1 MAESITPSYPLA
13 NSISLNGEEIN
24 QSVPTTDTGIAP
36 LQTPTTTSAPT
47 QTTTIT
53 NQSVTDENASNE
65 TEKELVPT
73 PRRDIDVG
81 DGIFKCLKTW
91 RIENKVFSVSV
102 DNASYN
108 DSCLRAF
115 KDTIS
120 DNNSLPI
127 GGSLFHVRFKIFV
140 EIAEN
145 NRLKEKK
152 LIIDCP
158 TRWNS
163 TYNISEIS
171 GIDEMLN
178 MVREKEAIHPTKSE
192 LEVYLDE
199 SAYIPEG
206 NSKSF
211 SALEWWKNN
220 SLKFKVLSKIA
231 ADPVFSAGG
240 RVIDEY
246 PSRLNQES
254 IEAFICGGDWLRNK
268 YAKCEPIPPI
278 TLELLLPLSVIDL
291 TPSPPSISHRRRRN
305 ELRSHRRYRAA
316 LFHHRAATVSALKA
330 PSHSSVPSSRGSP
343 PFSVVQLCSIVAGA
357 ISVPFSFTWN
367 TLIRAYAR
375 TADQKHKSMELY
387 KTMLMMEREQ
397 QSAAVIP
404 NNYTYRFVLKACAYL
419 FSLSEGKQVN
429 AHVLKLGFESDTHI
443 WNSLIHFYATCGFL
457 DLAHKVFEKMS
468 ERSEV
473 SWNIMIDS
481 YASAVSDEDA
491 PNYHSIIQNPM
502 DMVTMLQ
509 RVDNGWYITRS
520 AFLQDID
527 LIVSIAKVYNG
538 EDYNGAWIVS
548 RACQLR
554 DVVHEMISQM
564 DPALV
569 AYCDKIAAQG
579 GPVHLS
585 NELRGSTFP
594 ATPVVQLG
602 TATRLSAQL
611 RNVEPEVSVDQSYEA
626 LKHTKKSSDVAR
638 GAKDKSGQE
647 PLPSK
652 SQTQS
657 TYGNL
662 HGTDTN
668 KSVHGSSL
676 EDTTISDTELSTR
689 LQSIKQL
696 FVERSDG

>member
-1 MAESITPSYPLA
+1 MQVL
-13 NSISLNGEEIN
+13 
-24 QSVPTTDTGIAP
+24 
-36 LQTPTTTSAPT
+36 
-47 QTTTIT
+47 
-53 NQSVTDENASNE
+53 
-65 TEKELVPT
+65 
-73 PRRDIDVG
+73 R
-81 DGIFKCLKTW
+81 
-91 RIENKVFSVSV
+91 
-102 DNASYN
+102 YN
-108 DSCLRAF
+108 
-115 KDTIS
+115 
-120 DNNSLPI
+120 
-127 GGSLFHVRFKIFV
+127 LFH
-140 EIAEN
+140 
-145 NRLKEKK
+145 
-152 LIIDCP
+152 
-158 TRWNS
+158 
-163 TYNISEIS
+163 
-171 GIDEMLN
+171 
-178 MVREKEAIHPTKSE
+178 
-192 LEVYLDE
+192 
-199 SAYIPEG
+199 
-206 NSKSF
+206 
-211 SALEWWKNN
+211 
-220 SLKFKVLSKIA
+220 
-231 ADPVFSAGG
+231 
-240 RVIDEY
+240 Y
-246 PSRLNQES
+246 P
-254 IEAFICGGDWLRNK
+254 
-268 YAKCEPIPPI
+268 
-278 TLELLLPLSVIDL
+278 
-291 TPSPPSISHRRRRN
+291 
-305 ELRSHRRYRAA
+305 
-316 LFHHRAATVSALKA
+316 
-330 PSHSSVPSSRGSP
+330 
-343 PFSVVQLCSIVAGA
+343 
-357 ISVPFSFTWN
+357 
-367 TLIRAYAR
+367 
-375 TADQKHKSMELY
+375 
-387 KTMLMMEREQ
+387 
-397 QSAAVIP
+397 
-404 NNYTYRFVLKACAYL
+404 
-419 FSLSEGKQVN
+419 
-429 AHVLKLGFESDTHI
+429 
-443 WNSLIHFYATCGFL
+443 
-457 DLAHKVFEKMS
+457 
-468 ERSEV
+468 
-473 SWNIMIDS
+473 
-481 YASAVSDEDA
+481 VSDEDA

>member
-1 MAESITPSYPLA
+1 
-13 NSISLNGEEIN
+13 
-24 QSVPTTDTGIAP
+24 
-36 LQTPTTTSAPT
+36 
-47 QTTTIT
+47 
-53 NQSVTDENASNE
+53 
-65 TEKELVPT
+65 
-73 PRRDIDVG
+73 
-81 DGIFKCLKTW
+81 
-91 RIENKVFSVSV
+91 
-102 DNASYN
+102 
-108 DSCLRAF
+108 
-115 KDTIS
+115 
-120 DNNSLPI
+120 
-127 GGSLFHVRFKIFV
+127 
-140 EIAEN
+140 
-145 NRLKEKK
+145 
-152 LIIDCP
+152 
-158 TRWNS
+158 
-163 TYNISEIS
+163 
-171 GIDEMLN
+171 
-178 MVREKEAIHPTKSE
+178 
-192 LEVYLDE
+192 
-199 SAYIPEG
+199 
-206 NSKSF
+206 
-211 SALEWWKNN
+211 
-220 SLKFKVLSKIA
+220 
-231 ADPVFSAGG
+231 
-240 RVIDEY
+240 
-246 PSRLNQES
+246 
-254 IEAFICGGDWLRNK
+254 
-268 YAKCEPIPPI
+268 
-278 TLELLLPLSVIDL
+278 
-291 TPSPPSISHRRRRN
+291 
-305 ELRSHRRYRAA
+305 
-316 LFHHRAATVSALKA
+316 
-330 PSHSSVPSSRGSP
+330 
-343 PFSVVQLCSIVAGA
+343 
-357 ISVPFSFTWN
+357 
-367 TLIRAYAR
+367 
-375 TADQKHKSMELY
+375 MELY

-481 YASAVSDEDA
+481 YASAGEYDTALRMFCEMQRIHDPDGYTMQSVISSCAGLGALSLGLWAHAYVLKRSDKNMIVSDEDA

>member
-1 MAESITPSYPLA
+1 
-13 NSISLNGEEIN
+13 
-24 QSVPTTDTGIAP
+24 
-36 LQTPTTTSAPT
+36 
-47 QTTTIT
+47 
-53 NQSVTDENASNE
+53 
-65 TEKELVPT
+65 
-73 PRRDIDVG
+73 
-81 DGIFKCLKTW
+81 
-91 RIENKVFSVSV
+91 
-102 DNASYN
+102 
-108 DSCLRAF
+108 
-115 KDTIS
+115 
-120 DNNSLPI
+120 
-127 GGSLFHVRFKIFV
+127 
-140 EIAEN
+140 
-145 NRLKEKK
+145 
-152 LIIDCP
+152 
-158 TRWNS
+158 
-163 TYNISEIS
+163 
-171 GIDEMLN
+171 
-178 MVREKEAIHPTKSE
+178 
-192 LEVYLDE
+192 
-199 SAYIPEG
+199 
-206 NSKSF
+206 
-211 SALEWWKNN
+211 
-220 SLKFKVLSKIA
+220 
-231 ADPVFSAGG
+231 
-240 RVIDEY
+240 
-246 PSRLNQES
+246 
-254 IEAFICGGDWLRNK
+254 
-268 YAKCEPIPPI
+268 
-278 TLELLLPLSVIDL
+278 
-291 TPSPPSISHRRRRN
+291 
-305 ELRSHRRYRAA
+305 
-316 LFHHRAATVSALKA
+316 
-330 PSHSSVPSSRGSP
+330 
-343 PFSVVQLCSIVAGA
+343 
-357 ISVPFSFTWN
+357 
-367 TLIRAYAR
+367 
-375 TADQKHKSMELY
+375 MELY

-468 ERSEV
+468 KRSEV

-481 YASAVSDEDA
+481 YASAGEYDTALRMFCEMQRIHDPDGYTMQSVISSCAGLGALSLGLWAHAYVLKRSDKNMIGDVLVNTSLCDSFKILYDKRYNLFHYPVSDKDA
-491 PNYHSIIQNPM
+491 LNYHSIIQNPM

-602 TATRLSAQL
+602 TATKLSARL

-662 HGTDTN
+662 HGTGTN
-668 KSVHGSSL
+668 ESVHGSSL
-676 EDTTISDTELSTR
+676 EDATISDTELSTR

-696 FVERSDG
+696 FVERSDGYSIPQLKRLYSRMMKRVSQTKLDCKTSALSFLLNFVEDDPNF